1 MAVNGTDI
9 VEQLRGRLRFYHVGD
24 PVRRD
29 MERACEEIDDLRIQG
44 ILMQALIDEA
54 EKRLDGVDSVTG
66 DGLSR
71 VPSVSV
77 LDAASV
83 GAWLDAEGVKLL
95 PWQRKRLGL
104 SPTRTDPE
112 KQRTLENVQ

>member
-1 MAVNGTDI
+1 MAVNGIGI
-9 VEQLRGRLRFYHVGD
+9 VEQLRGRMKFYHVGD

-29 MERACEEIDDLRIQG
+29 MKSACDTINELLDVQLR
-44 ILMQALIDEA
+44 E
-54 EKRLDGVDSVTG
+54 THT
-66 DGLSR
+66 
-71 VPSVSV
+71 
-77 LDAASV
+77 AASV

>member
-9 VEQLRGRLRFYHVGD
+9 VEQLRGRMRFYHVGD

-29 MERACEEIDDLRIQG
+29 MERACAELIELR
-44 ILMQALIDEA
+44 ARAAA
-54 EKRLDGVDSVTG
+54 EVVTGVTG

-83 GAWLDAEGVKLL
+83 GAWMDAEGVKLL
-95 PWQRKRLGL
+95 PWQRTRLGL
-104 SPTRTDPE
+104 APVE
-112 KQRTLENVQ
+112 KGQDLAPVE